1 MFEYFPEKK
10 KKQGRKVYIIQH
22 RKRNNLGLKMMMMVI
37 ITAMI
42 DVIEIGAEMMIEE
55 TEIDIE
61 KETEVIEVKEVKEIG
76 GETRRDEIG
85 IQTETALVEV
95 ITSQDLKMNLEH
107 QGMLRFNYSYL
118 NINYYYECIS
128 IIIYFFVYFISTLN
142 IL

>member
-55 TEIDIE
+55 TEIDI
-61 KETEVIEVKEVKEIG
+61 ETEVIEVKEVKEIG